1 MAENYNPDD
10 YELVDETKGMS
21 NAEVLRQRALRG
33 ITAPISAAAGP
44 GMGFAQAATGFAP
57 LAMGTPAAA
66 PTAEEVTAAAEK
78 TRAALGV
85 RSGTLPDRGYLMG
98 LAGAA
103 LEEGLNPYNYIIPGA
118 SRLTSTLSPAATA
131 VAAEMGGRVGQAI
144 TGGEG
149 GRTVGSLIGGFL
161 NPAVIAEA
169 GLNQIT
175 AAKSLNPDKLN
186 SLVKDFGDQKAALM
200 IASAYSA
207 DPTLKQKLLRAA
219 ELQDATGVNIP
230 LLSAAE
236 GSNVL
241 MQTARSLAAR
251 DLSFQ
256 SRYAQLEQE
265 AAAQLA
271 QRQSKIFGT
280 VSEAKMAN
288 ALGAPTKVTPAVEQ
302 RVKTLTEQLADLG
315 LSFERSEFQDI
326 GNKLRNLVT
335 AKETQVR
342 NELGKKYDAVINAAE
357 DQGYKVSSQET
368 GNLFNFINQEQN
380 DDIFKRFPGLYP
392 LIKARFR
399 PQETEAGALINPVT
413 NQPYTAAGKQFP
425 EASMKD
431 LDSLKRAVNLA
442 IRNAGDEQ
450 LPTLMELKKQV
461 GQVIDN
467 MPEGLGD
474 AYKAVDKEFYSRI
487 GVPYGA
493 KTVEDIKYKDFV
505 EQGIPALTKNRT
517 ALTSYLASVD
527 KDTALPIVQDAF
539 FADATRYG
547 VVKDGVL
554 DPKQLKRY
562 IEINKDTLSAVPEVK
577 QALQNISG
585 DGLELLA
592 TIAKL
597 NKLKTVQDSQDSAKI
612 FQRFSN
618 AGIDGVAASFLTSP
632 DFRKQFLSPGGA
644 GNNKAAIDTLRAKM
658 VQSVM
663 DAPNPLEFLSQ
674 NREALDKLFVLRG
687 QTGTGT
693 QAYSK
698 ALSDLAEV
706 GDKLNTK
713 LFINTPL
720 KTIQR
725 TGLEEATGVSPAGL
739 VSVIRDRVAGT
750 TYKAINLLSRFYVNQ
765 TDSATKEELGRF
777 LSDPEAVRN
786 VASSLKKLDAL
797 DLSGLNQRSNK
808 LAKDLMGSIAQTLVR
823 RGVIISDIG
832 TQGAEGQPAQTPEF
846 NPEDYELVQ

>member
-1 MAENYNPDD
+1 MADNLSDWVLAEDTQN
-10 YELVDETKGMS
+10 LS
-21 NAEVLRQRALRG
+21 NADILKQRALRG
-33 ITAPISAAAGP
+33 LAAPISAAAGP
-44 GMGFAQAATGFAP
+44 GMGFATAATGFAP

-66 PTAEEVTAAAEK
+66 PTAEEVTTAADKA
-78 TRAALGV
+78 RAAVGINQ
-85 RSGTLPDRGYLMG
+85 GTLPDRGYLMG
-98 LAGAA
+98 LGGSI
-103 LEEGLNPYNYIIPGA
+103 LEEGLNPYNYLIPGG
-118 SRLTSTLSPAATA
+118 SRLTSLLTPAATA
-131 VAAEMGGRVGQAI
+131 AASETGGRVGAAI

-149 GRTVGSLIGGFL
+149 GRTVGALIGGLL

-175 AAKSLNPDKLN
+175 AAKTLNPDKLN

-200 IASAYSA
+200 VASAYAA
-207 DPTLKQKLLRAA
+207 DPQLKQKLLRAA

-230 LLSAAE
+230 LLAAAE

-241 MQTARSLAAR
+241 MQSARSLAAR

-271 QRQSKIFGT
+271 QRQAKIFGT

-288 ALGAPTKVTPAVEQ
+288 ALGAPTKVAPVVEQ
-302 RVKTLTEQLADLG
+302 RVKSLTEQLADMG
-315 LSFERSEFQDI
+315 MAFERSEFQDI

-335 AKETQVR
+335 AKEGQVR
-342 NELGKKYDAVINAAE
+342 NELSKKYDAVINAAE

-399 PQETEAGALINPVT
+399 PQETEAGALIDPLT
-413 NQPYTAAGKQFP
+413 NQPYVAAGKQFP

-517 ALTSYLASVD
+517 ALTDYMASVD
-527 KDTALPIVQDAF
+527 KDTAMPIIKDAF

-554 DPKQLKRY
+554 DPKKLARY
-562 IEINKDTLSAVPEVK
+562 IELNKDTLSAVPEIK
-577 QALQNISG
+577 RELQNLSG
-585 DGLELLA
+585 DGLELTA
-592 TIAKL
+592 TVAKL
-597 NKLKTVQDSQDSAKI
+597 NKLKDVQDVQDSAKI

-618 AGIDGVAASFLTSP
+618 AGVDGVAASFLTSP

-644 GNNKAAIDTLRAKM
+644 GNNKAAIDTLRAKLTE
-658 VQSVM
+658 SVLNS
-663 DAPNPLEFLSQ
+663 PNPVEYLSQ
-674 NREALDKLFVLRG
+674 NREAYDKLFALKG
-687 QTGTGT
+687 PSGTST

-706 GDKLNTK
+706 ADKLNTK
-713 LFINTPL
+713 LFINTPV

-750 TYKAINLLSRFYVNQ
+750 TYKAINLLSRFYVNKA
-765 TDSATKEELGRF
+765 DSATKEELGRF

-786 VASSLKKLDAL
+786 VAASLKKLDAL
-797 DLSGLNQRSNK
+797 DLSGLDQRANK
-808 LAKDLMGSIAQTLVR
+808 LAKDLMGGVAQTLVR
-823 RGVIISDIG
+823 RGVVATNVG
-832 TQGAEGQPAQTPEF
+832 TQDMQGPPTQAPALNLSDWEM
-846 NPEDYELVQ
+846 VK

>member
-10 YELVDETKGMS
+10 YEVVSDTTTMS
-21 NAEVLRQRALRG
+21 NAEILRQRALRG
-33 ITAPISAAAGP
+33 LAAPLSAAAGP

-66 PTAEEVTAAAEK
+66 PTATEITEATNKARQAMGM
-78 TRAALGV
+78 TTGAL
-85 RSGTLPDRGYLMG
+85 PERGLFMN

-103 LEEGLNPYNYIIPGA
+103 LEEGLNPYNYLIPGA
-118 SRLTSTLSPAATA
+118 SRLTTLATPAATA
-131 VAAEMGGRVGQAI
+131 VSAELGGEVGKNI

-149 GRTVGSLIGGFL
+149 GRTVGSLIGGL
-161 NPAVIAEA
+161 VNPAVLAEA

-175 AAKSLNPDKLN
+175 AARSLNPDKIN
-186 SLVKDFGDQKAALM
+186 TLVKEFGDQKAALM
-200 IASAYSA
+200 IASAYTA
-207 DPTLKQKLLRAA
+207 DPQLKQKLLRAA
-219 ELQDATGVNIP
+219 ELQEATGIKIP
-230 LLSAAE
+230 LLSAAD
-236 GSNVL
+236 NNIL
-241 MQTARSLAAR
+241 TQTARSLSAR
-251 DLSFQ
+251 DLGFQ
-256 SRYAQLEQE
+256 AKYAQLEQE

-271 QRQSKIFGT
+271 NRQAKIFGS

-302 RVKTLTEQLADLG
+302 RVKSLTEQLADMG
-315 LSFERSEFQDI
+315 LAFERSERQEI
-326 GNKLRNLVT
+326 GNKLRNLVN
-335 AKETQVR
+335 AKESQVR
-342 NELGKKYDAVINAAE
+342 GELSKKYDAVINAAE

-399 PQETEAGALINPVT
+399 PQETEAGALINPLT
-413 NQPYTAAGKQFP
+413 NQPYVAAGSQFP

-467 MPEGLGD
+467 MPDGLGD
-474 AYKAVDKEFYSRI
+474 AYKAVDKEYYAKVGI
-487 GVPYGA
+487 PYGA
-493 KTVEDIKYKDFV
+493 KTVEDVKYKDLV
-505 EQGIPALTKNRT
+505 EKAIPAITTNRS
-517 ALTSYLASVD
+517 ALTSYIASVD
-527 KDTALPIVQDAF
+527 RDTALPIIKDAF
-539 FADATRYG
+539 FADATRHG
-547 VVKDGVL
+547 VVKDGVI
-554 DPKQLKRY
+554 DPARLKRY
-562 IEINKDTLSAVPEVK
+562 IEVNKDTLSAVPEIK
-577 QALQNISG
+577 QEMQSLAG
-585 DGLELLA
+585 DGLELTA
-592 TIAKL
+592 TIGKL
-597 NKLKTVQDSQDSAKI
+597 NKLKAVEDAQDSAKV

-618 AGIDGVAASFLTSP
+618 AGVDGVAASFLTSP
-632 DFRKQFLSPGGA
+632 EFRKQFLAPGGA
-644 GNNKAAIDTLRAKM
+644 GNNKAAIDTLRAKLTE
-658 VQSVM
+658 SVM
-663 DAPNPLEFLSQ
+663 NSPNPVEFLSQ
-674 NREALDKLFVLRG
+674 NREAYDKLFALRG
-687 QTGTGT
+687 PSGTST

-706 GDKLNTK
+706 ASSLQTK

-765 TDSATKEELGRF
+765 VDSTTKEELGRF

-786 VASSLKKLDAL
+786 VAASLKKLDAL
-797 DLSGLNQRSNK
+797 DLSGTSARANK
-808 LAKDLMGSIAQTLVR
+808 LAKDLLGGVAHTLVR
-823 RGVIISDIG
+823 RGVVVGDVVG
-832 TQGAEGQPAQTPEF
+832 QEQPAPMTAPAEY
-846 NPEDYELVQ
+846 NPSDYEVVQ

>member
-10 YELVDETKGMS
+10 YEVVSDTTTMS
-21 NAEVLRQRALRG
+21 NAEILRQRALRG
-33 ITAPISAAAGP
+33 LAAPLSAAAGP

-66 PTAEEVTAAAEK
+66 PTATEITEATNKARQAMGM
-78 TRAALGV
+78 TTGAL
-85 RSGTLPDRGYLMG
+85 PERGLFMN

-103 LEEGLNPYNYIIPGA
+103 LEEGLNPYNYLIPGA
-118 SRLTSTLSPAATA
+118 SRLTTLATPAATA
-131 VAAEMGGRVGQAI
+131 VSAELGGEVGKNI

-149 GRTVGSLIGGFL
+149 GRTVGSLIGGL
-161 NPAVIAEA
+161 VNPAVLAEA

-175 AAKSLNPDKLN
+175 AARSLNPDKIN
-186 SLVKDFGDQKAALM
+186 TLVKEFGDQKAALM
-200 IASAYSA
+200 IASAYTA
-207 DPTLKQKLLRAA
+207 DPQLKQKLLRAA
-219 ELQDATGVNIP
+219 ELQEATGIKIP
-230 LLSAAE
+230 LLSAAD
-236 GSNVL
+236 NNIL
-241 MQTARSLAAR
+241 TQTARSLSAR
-251 DLSFQ
+251 DLGFQ
-256 SRYAQLEQE
+256 AKYAQLEQE

-271 QRQSKIFGT
+271 NRQAKIFGS

-288 ALGAPTKVTPAVEQ
+288 ALGAPTQVTPAVEQ
-302 RVKTLTEQLADLG
+302 RVKSLTEQLADLG
-315 LSFERSEFQDI
+315 LAFERSEFQDI

-335 AKETQVR
+335 AKESQVR
-342 NELGKKYDAVINAAE
+342 GELSKKYDAVINAAE

-392 LIKARFR
+392 LVKARFR
-399 PQETEAGALINPVT
+399 PQETEAGALINPLT
-413 NQPYTAAGKQFP
+413 NQPYVAAGKQFP

-467 MPEGLGD
+467 MPDGLGD

-517 ALTSYLASVD
+517 ALTDYIASVD
-527 KDTALPIVQDAF
+527 KDTAMPIIKDAF

-554 DPKQLKRY
+554 DPKKLARY
-562 IEINKDTLSAVPEVK
+562 IELNKDTLSAVPDIKRE
-577 QALQNISG
+577 LQNLSG
-585 DGLELLA
+585 DGLELTS

-597 NKLKTVQDSQDSAKI
+597 NKLKVVQDAQDSAKV

-618 AGIDGVAASFLTSP
+618 AGVDGVAASFLTSP
-632 DFRKQFLSPGGA
+632 EFRKQFLSPGGA
-644 GNNKAAIDTLRAKM
+644 GNNKAAIDTLRAKLTE
-658 VQSVM
+658 SVM
-663 DAPNPLEFLSQ
+663 NSPNPVEFLAQ
-674 NREALDKLFVLRG
+674 NREAYDKLFALRG
-687 QTGTGT
+687 PSGTST

-698 ALSDLAEV
+698 ALSDLVEV
-706 GDKLNTK
+706 ANSLQTK

-765 TDSATKEELGRF
+765 VDSTTKEELGRF

-786 VASSLKKLDAL
+786 VAASLKKLDAL
-797 DLSGLNQRSNK
+797 DLSGTSARANK
-808 LAKDLMGSIAQTLVR
+808 LAKDLLGGVAHTLVR
-823 RGVIISDIG
+823 RGVVVGDVVG
-832 TQGAEGQPAQTPEF
+832 QEQPEPMTAPAEY
-846 NPEDYELVQ
+846 NPSDYEVVQ